1 MRTSFRQTIRATTA
15 STGLRVFAVALLGI
29 AAMPALAQM
38 PAGADPATGA
48 RPGHQIG
55 VGESLPLSNN
65 ASNIGPAD
73 TRSTIAPTLPAPT
86 IGNNG
91 ASHDYL
97 RAARASLAAGRTGQA
112 QQSLE
117 MAETRALDRSV
128 TVGQTATPSDSQL
141 VARIRDARH
150 ALGGGDRAR
159 AMQLIDLALA
169 S

>member
-1 MRTSFRQTIRATTA
+1 MRISFRQTINATTA
-15 STGLRVFAVALLGI
+15 GIGLSVGAVALLGMM
-29 AAMPALAQM
+29 AMPALAQM

-73 TRSTIAPTLPAPT
+73 TRSTIAPTLPAPA
-86 IGNNG
+86 IGNEG

-97 RAARASLAAGRTGQA
+97 RAARASLVGGRTGQA

-117 MAETRALDRSV
+117 MAETRALDRWV
-128 TVGQTATPSDSQL
+128 PAGQTAAASDSQF
-141 VARIRDARH
+141 VSRIRDARD
-150 ALGGGDRAR
+150 ALAGGNRAR
-159 AMQLIDLALA
+159 TIQLIDLAL
-169 S
+169 SS

>member
-1 MRTSFRQTIRATTA
+1 MT
-15 STGLRVFAVALLGI
+15 
-29 AAMPALAQM
+29 AMPALAQM

-65 ASNIGPAD
+65 ASNIGAAD
-73 TRSTIAPTLPAPT
+73 TRSTIAPTLPASA
-86 IGNNG
+86 IGADG

-97 RAARASLAAGRTGQA
+97 RAARVSLVGGHTGQA

-128 TVGQTATPSDSQL
+128 TAGQTAAPSDSQL

-150 ALGGGDRAR
+150 ALGGGDRAG
-159 AMQLIDLALA
+159 AIKFIDLAL
-169 S
+169 SS